1 MIRESQDYK
10 AVAVF
15 RLLHRADDRNA
26 NARDVAL
33 DQLYCSVRG
42 PAFAMERS
50 GHLVQ
55 IGTRSRGVF
64 QRLCHCQTTGLR
76 QRQPSGL
83 QCKKHQNVE

>member
-42 PAFAMERS
+42 PAQGFVPKAECADK
-50 GHLVQ
+50 LLEAVDAVL
-55 IGTRSRGVF
+55 RGETF
-64 QRLCHCQTTGLR
+64 FDTEPSPCMGL
-76 QRQPSGL
+76 S
-83 QCKKHQNVE
+83 E